1 MRTIFP
7 SIRDKPVF
15 ALDFSITYVG
25 IIFLGLSI
33 AGTELFKLYPENK
46 LEILLI
52 RVIHTIFMFALV
64 YLTQSTLR
72 ARKVSSTGYFGL
84 AVIGLWLAIPSLLVR
99 VLLMEEFNLIVDSQ
113 VAPYFTEQ
121 FLISLGH
128 AFFWL
133 PVSIILGGQRNQ
145 IIEAFKEYEK
155 RLVISARK
163 NIRNS
168 EDFYELKQDV
178 DQTFRNE
185 LIMHAS
191 QLLNS
196 LTFSDDKKLSLKE
209 RNEIMQRYLKGN
221 TLRDF
226 SQRLNQKSE
235 GVESNSKFEQ
245 DMRSLNLIRKQFNIL
260 YNFTARKAPVPAWVY
275 TLLTFALLL
284 PNYINFFSLRQVLI
298 TLPALL
304 VIQLI
309 AIQINKTLRQ
319 GGKYAILQTNFLTL
333 LIGLLPFI
341 EMILFS
347 TFVPDLTEKFPIAI
361 IGVFYPLV
369 FYVYMRF
376 IQIIQPAA
384 IKAIK
389 GDEIYASTSLKEAI
403 SNIVKGEFKQSM
415 SHQWATFIHGKILT
429 RLAATSLKLEQ
440 AVINNDNKSFEVGL
454 ANIALVLSEP
464 TREFEQKAVDLKT
477 EISSRLDPWEGLI
490 SIKIKIDHAL
500 ADISN
505 ERVKDLGEVIEEI
518 ISNSVRHGG
527 SQNISINITSTIHP
541 DIHVQ
546 IEDDA
551 VNPLPSV
558 PSRIGLGTKILNL
571 VSDGRWSIS
580 HVDAKTTVKLTMSLL
595 DTEVSQHGGN

>member
-33 AGTELFKLYPENK
+33 AGTELFKLYPENI

-84 AVIGLWLAIPSLLVR
+84 AVIGLWLAIPTLLVR
-99 VLLMEEFNLIVDSQ
+99 VLLMEEFNLIADSQ
-113 VAPYFTEQ
+113 VAPYLTEQ

-128 AFFWL
+128 AFFWI

-145 IIEAFKEYEK
+145 IIEAFKVYEK

-163 NIRNS
+163 NIKNS
-168 EDFYELKQDV
+168 EDFYELKQDM

-226 SQRLNQKSE
+226 SQRLNHE
-235 GVESNSKFEQ
+235 LGGVESNSKFEQ

-284 PNYINFFSLRQVLI
+284 PNYINFFSLRQILI
-298 TLPALL
+298 TLPGLL

-341 EMILFS
+341 EMILIS

-361 IGVFYPLV
+361 IGVFYPLG

-415 SHQWATFIHGKILT
+415 SHRWATFIHGKILT

-440 AVINNDNKSFEVGL
+440 AVTNNDTNSFEIGL
-454 ANIALVLSEP
+454 ADIALVLSEP
-464 TREFEQKAVDLKT
+464 TREFEQKAADLTT

-527 SQNISINITSTIHP
+527 SQNISINITSTLHP

-580 HVDAKTTVKLTMSLL
+580 HVDAKTTVELTMSLL
-595 DTEVSQHGGN
+595 EAEVK

>member
-1 MRTIFP
+1 
-7 SIRDKPVF
+7 
-15 ALDFSITYVG
+15 
-25 IIFLGLSI
+25 
-33 AGTELFKLYPENK
+33 
-46 LEILLI
+46 
-52 RVIHTIFMFALV
+52 
-64 YLTQSTLR
+64 
-72 ARKVSSTGYFGL
+72 
-84 AVIGLWLAIPSLLVR
+84 
-99 VLLMEEFNLIVDSQ
+99 
-113 VAPYFTEQ
+113 
-121 FLISLGH
+121 
-128 AFFWL
+128 
-133 PVSIILGGQRNQ
+133 
-145 IIEAFKEYEK
+145 
-155 RLVISARK
+155 
-163 NIRNS
+163 
-168 EDFYELKQDV
+168 
-178 DQTFRNE
+178 
-185 LIMHAS
+185 
-191 QLLNS
+191 
-196 LTFSDDKKLSLKE
+196 
-209 RNEIMQRYLKGN
+209 MQRYLKGN

-260 YNFTARKAPVPAWVY
+260 YNFTARKAPVPAGVY
-275 TLLTFALLL
+275 TLLTFALLI

-361 IGVFYPLV
+361 IGVFYPLT

-384 IKAIK
+384 INAIK
-389 GDEIYASTSLKEAI
+389 GDEIYASTSLKETI

-440 AVINNDNKSFEVGL
+440 AVTNNDNKSFEVGL
-454 ANIALVLSEP
+454 ADIALVLSEP

-595 DTEVSQHGGN
+595 ESEVK